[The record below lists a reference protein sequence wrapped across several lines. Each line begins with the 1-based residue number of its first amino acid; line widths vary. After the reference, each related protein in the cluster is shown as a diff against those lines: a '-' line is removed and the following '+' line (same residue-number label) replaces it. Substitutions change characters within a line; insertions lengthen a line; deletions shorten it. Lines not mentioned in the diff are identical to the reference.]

1 MKKILLY
8 FMIVCT
14 GIQTANAEQDYV
26 SGTITRI
33 TSVTAGLLIKLEPGN
48 LPDVCKNK
56 TAYGWMLIPQA
67 RKTIIAVTLSQ
78 WYQKKRSVTVY
89 VDRDYSNNPSFCTVQ
104 QVEPL

>member
-1 MKKILLY
+1 MEKIVFYL
-8 FMIVCT
+8 MIIFTC
-14 GIQTANAEQDYV
+14 IQTANAEQDYV
-26 SGTITRI
+26 SGTLTKI
-33 TSVTAGLLIKLEPGN
+33 TSVTEGLLIKLEPGN

-67 RKTIIAVTLSQ
+67 RKTIIALTLSQ